1 MSASNSK
8 AALRQAA
15 LARRQAVDETTR
27 EAFATRLAL
36 EGVKLARSAIVR
48 TVAAYWPMPDEP
60 DTRGLL
66 AALNYHEFSVALPVV
81 VAKGH
86 PLLFRKWSP
95 RDLLLEGAFG
105 IMEPS
110 SRLPEVLP
118 DIVFVPLAAFD
129 RRGHRIGFGAGFY
142 DRTLHHLRS
151 VKNILAIGVAFNV
164 QEVEAV
170 PEDPHDEPLDFIM
183 TETDFIACRN
193 N

>member
-1 MSASNSK
+1 MSAPSSK
-8 AALRQAA
+8 AALRQIA
-15 LARRQAVDETTR
+15 LARRQSVDEATR

-48 TVAAYWPMPDEP
+48 TVAAYWPLRDEP
-60 DTRGLL
+60 DVRHLL
-66 AALNYHEFSVALPVV
+66 AALDYHEFSVALPVV
-81 VAKGH
+81 VAKDQ
-86 PLLFRKWSP
+86 PLVFRKWTP
-95 RDLLLEGAFG
+95 RDLLLEGPFG

-110 SRLPEVLP
+110 SRLPEILP

-142 DRTLHHLRS
+142 DRTLKQLRS
-151 VKNILAIGVAFNV
+151 VKTILAVGVAFNV
-164 QEVEAV
+164 QEVDAI
-170 PEDPHDEPLDFIM
+170 PEDPHDEPLDFVM